1 MKTIHK
7 VFLLDFYRQLVR
19 RLLSDDLAC
28 SFSFRIVPALFVAF
42 VRYLVYKTEG
52 SENGVV
58 IMETGQMGAHLPR
71 PSVLLL
77 RL

>member
-7 VFLLDFYRQLVR
+7 VFLPDFYRQLVR

-42 VRYLVYKTEG
+42 VRYLVYN
-52 SENGVV
+52 ENGVV